1 MALAADCLALS
12 NRKQGPKRS
21 RKLFVPRRRRFWA
34 YVIILAAGPSTIQG
48 KVTLL
53 LRNIPKVDKVLEWP
67 GIKVFVDEH
76 PRSMVVTAVRE
87 ALDQIRAEF
96 LDGNTTKELIEEA
109 AIVERVRIAI
119 EKNSTPGLRRVIN
132 GTGVVLHTN
141 LGRAALSPSL
151 RETMLD
157 AAFGYS
163 TLEFNLETGTRG
175 KRAVHVEELLCR
187 LTGAEC
193 AVVVNNNA
201 AAVLLALSALA
212 RGKEVVV
219 SRGELVEI
227 GGSFR
232 IPEVME
238 QSGAILREVGATN
251 RTHPRDYRSAITGE
265 TALLLKV
272 HTSNFAVVGF
282 TSEVSTEELVSVGR
296 ESSLPVMVDAGSGTL
311 VNLSAHGLHGEAT
324 VGEYLEAGADLVT
337 FSGDKLLGGPQAGII
352 VGKRSC
358 LESMK
363 KHPLLRALRLD
374 KITLAT
380 LEGTLRLYQD
390 EQQALR
396 EIPSLRMMTLSAEE
410 LASRAKTIVRR
421 MRRALPSSVS
431 LKTLKGF
438 SPVGGGTFPLLELP
452 TTLIAVFVEG
462 LSSQQLEQSLRRR
475 VLPIIG
481 RISQG
486 DFLLDPRTVADEDIA
501 DIISALKSLV
511 AS

>member
-1 MALAADCLALS
+1 M
-12 NRKQGPKRS
+12 
-21 RKLFVPRRRRFWA
+21 
-34 YVIILAAGPSTIQG
+34 
-48 KVTLL
+48 

-67 GIKVFVDEH
+67 GIKVFIEEY
-76 PRSMVVTAVRE
+76 PRSMIVTVVRE
-87 ALDQIRAEF
+87 ALDLIRAEF
-96 LDGNTTKELIEEA
+96 LNGKAAKELLEEESV
-109 AIVERVRIAI
+109 IERVRIAL
-119 EKNSTPGLRRVIN
+119 EKSNTPGLRRVIN

-141 LGRAALSPSL
+141 LGRAPLSPSL
-151 RETMLD
+151 QDTMLD

-175 KRAVHVEELLCR
+175 KRAVHVEELLCS

-251 RTHPRDYRSAITGE
+251 RTHPRDYRSAITEE

-282 TSEVSTEELVSVGR
+282 TSEVSTEELVNVGR
-296 ESSLPVMVDAGSGTL
+296 ESSLPIMVDAGSGTL

-324 VGEYLEAGADLVT
+324 IGEYLEAGADLVT

-358 LESMK
+358 LEPMK

-390 EQQALR
+390 EQQALQK
-396 EIPSLRMMTLSAEE
+396 IPSLRMMTLSAEE
-410 LASRAKTIVRR
+410 LASRAKAIVRR
-421 MRRALPSSVS
+421 MRRALPDNVS
-431 LKTLKGF
+431 LKTLKGV
-438 SPVGGGTFPLLELP
+438 SQVGGGTFPLLELP
-452 TTLIAVFVEG
+452 TTLISISVDG
-462 LSSQQLEQSLRRR
+462 LSTQQLEQKLRRR
-475 VLPIIG
+475 LLPIIG

-486 DFLLDPRTVADEDIA
+486 DFLLDPRTVADQDIP
-501 DIISALKSLV
+501 DIISALQSLV
-511 AS
+511 AP